1 MDFEGSTEEEKTR
14 IFSVLFSGETKASSK
29 FLTKKERETL
39 RMFHTPKPLMF
50 FARKTGAAFAPV
62 PGLGTGVS
70 SLQGILM
77 DPTISGRAATALLLA
92 TDKDPRT
99 LPALIDA
106 LQDKDGSVR
115 AAACH
120 AIALRNDRKLEKELI
135 PLFDDKKAAVRLR
148 AAAGYLRMESLPAAV
163 KRPATAKAGG

>member
-1 MDFEGSTEEEKTR
+1 
-14 IFSVLFSGETKASSK
+14 VLSGETKASSK

-50 FARKTGAAFAPV
+50 FALKTGAAFAPV
-62 PGLGTGVS
+62 PGLGAGVS

-77 DPTISGRAATALLLA
+77 DPAISGRAASALLLA
-92 TDKDPRT
+92 TDKDPRV
-99 LPALIDA
+99 LPALIDS

-120 AIALRNDRKLEKELI
+120 GIALRNDRKLEQDLV
-135 PLFDDKKAAVRLR
+135 PLFEDKKAAVRLR
-148 AAAGYLRMESLPAAV
+148 AAAGYLRLESLPIAV
-163 KRPATAKAGG
+163 KRPVVGKAPTAAAPKADVKN